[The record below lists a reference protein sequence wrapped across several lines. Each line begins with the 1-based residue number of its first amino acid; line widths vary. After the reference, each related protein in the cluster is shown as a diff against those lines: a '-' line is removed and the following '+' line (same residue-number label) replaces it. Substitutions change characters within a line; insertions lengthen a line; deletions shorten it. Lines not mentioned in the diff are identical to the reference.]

1 MLINKTLMRNSSTVN
16 RKRST
21 CEFLL
26 YVMTTNDTGDVNEL
40 AQPSPDR
47 LAEAEDV
54 TLVEKNVGSEKVSD
68 AVPARSQKRRQRP
81 CRYFNTPKGC
91 KLGDSCPF
99 RHSKKRTLNEAKVND
114 LGTQE
119 DNTEHPKT
127 DDTPPVQIVVPPNV
141 RSNRFVPITT
151 RVSREQKGEKAQLD
165 AKKSDIMFFKRRFPK
180 CIHTSSDDEDVIAFH
195 YQVTDPEWVFD
206 IRSIYFRVALHPG
219 HPIDIPLVTVPFDQ
233 NEALPELLISHIES
247 SSNEAL
253 KTKYTTFE
261 SKNAFEPVGKA
272 FIRWL
277 DRNILSLFVAGL
289 KKTKLVKDAE
299 AAGIHLVVPQAEPK
313 PPREESVLEA
323 ETNDDVRESASSESS
338 NLEVAS
344 VDAMAHLILS
354 AEQPDGQKEAGNQ
367 AHSLSNQSV
376 PQIEVALIWRDS
388 SRNIASISSVRLHI
402 CSKCIRCGQ
411 EHDLSIPVDDQAVGW
426 RCKRCQIAQSLRL
439 RPELVH
445 ENSSVMALLDARGC
459 RPLDCILQQSQ
470 LKFVCLACGK
480 EDEVQKLNFGS
491 THKSWCRECHTLCEF
506 TVTAVRF
513 RGDLSKIPA
522 EDLVTASKIPKAKKE
537 VTKTVGSIVEGQPL
551 PELGTCKHYKKSY
564 RWFRFPCCGRAF
576 PCDICHEESVAGEHE
591 MKFANRMICG
601 HCSKEQS
608 YTAGKPCVNCN
619 SSVTR
624 NRSQFWEGGKGC
636 RDQTIMSRNDAHK
649 FMHRNKTI
657 PKKKTQSTVPK
668 K

>member
-1 MLINKTLMRNSSTVN
+1 
-16 RKRST
+16 
-21 CEFLL
+21 
-26 YVMTTNDTGDVNEL
+26 MTTKDTEDVNEL
-40 AQPSPDR
+40 AQLSPDR
-47 LAEAEDV
+47 STQAGEV
-54 TLVEKNVGSEKVSD
+54 TQVEESVESKEVFNTFPIRTRK
-68 AVPARSQKRRQRP
+68 KRQRP

-91 KLGDSCPF
+91 RMGDSCPF
-99 RHSKKRTLNEAKVND
+99 EHQKKLNLNGAEV
-114 LGTQE
+114 GHRETQE
-119 DNTEHPKT
+119 ANVEDPRTN
-127 DDTPPVQIVVPPNV
+127 DTPAVQVVVPRNI
-141 RSNRFVPITT
+141 RSNRYVPAVV
-151 RVSREQKGEKAQLD
+151 RVSREQKGEKVQLD
-165 AKKSDIMFFKRRFPK
+165 AEKSDIMFFKRRFPK
-180 CIHTSSDDEDVIAFH
+180 CIHTSSDGKDVIAFN
-195 YQVTDPEWVFD
+195 YQVFD
-206 IRSIYFRVALHPG
+206 VRSIHFRVILHPG
-219 HPIDIPLVTVPFDQ
+219 HPVDIPSVSVPIDH

-247 SSNEAL
+247 SFNEAL
-253 KTKYTTFE
+253 KTKHATFE
-261 SKNAFEPVGKA
+261 SKNAFEPFGKA
-272 FIRWL
+272 SIRWL

-289 KKTKLVKDAE
+289 KKTKLVKEAE
-299 AAGIHLVVPQAEPK
+299 QAGIRLVVPNVEPAKPYEENELKAEP
-313 PPREESVLEA
+313 
-323 ETNDDVRESASSESS
+323 NDDESTPSEGS
-338 NLEVAS
+338 NLGLAS
-344 VDAMAHLILS
+344 ADALAHLSLS
-354 AEQPDGQKEAGNQ
+354 AEQPISQDNAESQ
-367 AHSLSNQSV
+367 AHSLPLQSI
-376 PQIEVALIWRDS
+376 PQIEVALIWRDT
-388 SRNIASISSVRLHI
+388 SRNIASISSICLHI
-402 CSKCIRCGQ
+402 CSKCVRCGQ
-411 EHDLSIPVDDQAVGW
+411 EHDVPIPVDDQTVGW

-537 VTKTVGSIVEGQPL
+537 VTKPLGAIFEGQPL

-576 PCDICHEESVAGEHE
+576 PCDICHEESVGGEHE

-608 YTAGKPCVNCN
+608 YTAGKPCVSCN

-624 NRSQFWEGGKGC
+624 SRSQFWEGGKGC
-636 RDQTIMSRNDAHK
+636 RDQTMMSRNDAHK
-649 FMHRNKTI
+649 FTHRNKTI
-657 PKKKTQSTVPK
+657 AKKKSQSAVTK